1 LGISSHPPGE
11 FSLTSAGTK
20 NPGQVRVPTGFYD
33 GEKPPTMKAPTEKG
47 WGDSG
52 KESRTLAQFPLCWS
66 VTLNVANL
74 SFPECSVSELIST
87 TVGQKVQRKTGTKRG
102 TDGEQRKHWE
112 QN

>member
-1 LGISSHPPGE
+1 LEKMARNLG
-11 FSLTSAGTK
+11 
-20 NPGQVRVPTGFYD
+20 VPTGFYD
-33 GEKPPTMKAPTEKG
+33 KEKPPTMKAPTEEG

-52 KESRTLAQFPLCWS
+52 KECRTLAQFPLCCS